1 MNLQRNDPCWCGS
14 GKKYKKCCLADEDT
28 ILTKMVNED
37 LAQGQA
43 NLAAY
48 EKEFNP
54 FQSETKT

>member
-1 MNLQRNDPCWCGS
+1 
-14 GKKYKKCCLADEDT
+14 
-28 ILTKMVNED
+28 MVSED